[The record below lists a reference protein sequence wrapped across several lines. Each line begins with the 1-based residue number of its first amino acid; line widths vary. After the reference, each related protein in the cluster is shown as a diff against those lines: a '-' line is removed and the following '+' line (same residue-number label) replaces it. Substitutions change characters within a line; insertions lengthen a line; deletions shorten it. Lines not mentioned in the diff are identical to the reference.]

1 MDENGANGKKHTA
14 EEKSELPDR
23 SRLSRSAGLQLR
35 VFEFVGKCPEEG
47 GHVSGG
53 DKNHHHRVVA
63 FTAESRG
70 REREEALRRGRKSTS
85 RQQSNTC
92 QACRFSNIDQ
102 DLYLLQLTVRLAARQ
117 PALSHVYILEFWTL
131 NTHSEL
137 SRIWLRPSDA
147 LISVLQS
154 SHFSFWI
161 QDRWMRRWSR
171 GGYPDCFID
180 FFFFFLL

>member
-47 GHVSGG
+47 GHVSGA

-85 RQQSNTC
+85 RLQSNTC

-147 LISVLQS
+147 LISVLVESLQFLDPGS
-154 SHFSFWI
+154 LDETMEPGRISWLLY
-161 QDRWMRRWSR
+161 R
-171 GGYPDCFID
+171 